1 MGEFKTYIGGVI
13 YPLGFPVVITTV
25 SKEDEYKRFTEF
37 FILMIHPD
45 GEAEYYSRRYIYNNI
60 PESILSNEELLEGT
74 LSVVMAK
81 LDSTIDEKREK
92 LGDSQKNMVPYSLR
106 FTLDPL
112 ALPMLRFFL
121 IHYTLKGQV
130 EKIRQ
135 KTSCTELKSV
145 LPVWSEK
152 VETRWLVTKTEDF

>member
-1 MGEFKTYIGGVI
+1 MGEFNTYIGGLI

-25 SKEDEYKRFTEF
+25 SKQDEYKRFTEF

-60 PESILSNEELLEGT
+60 PEIILSNEELLEGT

-92 LGDSQKNMVPYSLR
+92 LKDRQKIMIPYSLR

-112 ALPMLRFFL
+112 GLPILRFLL
-121 IHYTLKGQV
+121 IHYALKDQV
-130 EKIRQ
+130 EKIRNQ
-135 KTSCTELKSV
+135 TSCTELKSV
-145 LPVWSEK
+145 LPVWPEK
-152 VETRWLVTKTEDF
+152 VEIRWLVTKTEDF